1 MNKLLKL
8 STVVFV
14 SSFALGLC
22 SCGLVSKDT
31 QTESNSSEISEISS
45 IASNSES
52 NATNSSESTAEVTV
66 SISSEIDPAN
76 NTLTTETTSY
86 ADGFYECAIYGDS
99 IVEVDGVTSI
109 TIDIKS
115 FVTFDDAYVSSIVVG
130 DTIDL
135 EQYGYVSIIVTST
148 DIVEVASGYDYIPVD
163 NGEYVLTYNPDS
175 GVWDLVGSSDTRV
188 SYISESVTLEL
199 SSDCLIRDGF
209 TPIVLGSGN
218 YEPIILPDIQTF
230 FDSIGQDHYD
240 WCDVTVSN
248 GEITEIKFN
257 FHP

>member
-52 NATNSSESTAEVTV
+52 NATNSSEST
-66 SISSEIDPAN
+66 
-76 NTLTTETTSY
+76 

-248 GEITEIKFN
+248 GEITEINFN